1 MSRVGSASAR
11 KLRRLAAIPL
21 ATAAALALAAC
32 GGGAHADKTAAAKVS
47 PAKLVSQSFSASDAL
62 NSGHVALTLDLR
74 LDGVKQLDGK
84 PIALSVSGP
93 FQRTGGELDTDLV
106 ATVSAGSSSADL
118 ALDKVGKDTYVELA
132 GTFYKLPTTGA
143 TGATGVAGVSG
154 VSGLLGA
161 TGARGLLGGFGI
173 DPSSLLSDPR
183 DVGEKTVGGVLT
195 EHVQAQI
202 NIANVLNDVSKMIG
216 GATGANGAS
225 TSTSVLALLQS
236 AITTAQV
243 DLYTGVADHI
253 VREFDLDIAF
263 TVPAIAAGV
272 LDGLTAGSL
281 TLDATLTGLGQRQT
295 VTAPASAQPSSKLLN
310 GVFALES
317 KFGSLAS
324 VVAGLTGANGSA
336 KNFGGLLSGAGTAT
350 SS

>member
-106 ATVSAGSSSADL
+106 ATVSAGSSSAEL

-132 GTFYKLPTTGA
+132 GTFYKLPTAGASGA
-143 TGATGVAGVSG
+143 TG

-161 TGARGLLGGFGI
+161 TGARGVLGGLGI
-173 DPSSLLSDPR
+173 DPASWLSDPR

-243 DLYTGVADHI
+243 DIYTGVADHI

-281 TLDATLTGLGQRQT
+281 TLDATLTGLGQPQT

-317 KFGSLAS
+317 KL
-324 VVAGLTGANGSA
+324 A
-336 KNFGGLLSGAGTAT
+336 KNFGGLPSGAGTAT

>member
-1 MSRVGSASAR
+1 MVMSRVGSASAR

-21 ATAAALALAAC
+21 ATAAALAVAAC

-47 PAKLVSQSFSASDAL
+47 PAKLLSQSFSASDAL

-106 ATVSAGSSSADL
+106 ATVSAGSSSAEL

-132 GTFYKLPTTGA
+132 GTFYKLPTAGASGA
-143 TGATGVAGVSG
+143 TG

>member
-132 GTFYKLPTTGA
+132 GTFYKLPTAGA
-143 TGATGVAGVSG
+143 SGATGVTG

-161 TGARGLLGGFGI
+161 TGARGVLGGLGI
-173 DPSSLLSDPR
+173 DPASWLSDPR
-183 DVGEKTVGGVLT
+183 DVGEKTVGGVVT

-243 DLYTGVADHI
+243 DIYTGVADHI

-281 TLDATLTGLGQRQT
+281 TIDATLTGLGQPQT

>member
-106 ATVSAGSSSADL
+106 ATVSAGSSSAEL

-132 GTFYKLPTTGA
+132 GTFYKLPTAGASGA
-143 TGATGVAGVSG
+143 TG

-236 AITTAQV
+236 AITKAQV
-243 DLYTGVADHI
+243 DVYTGVADHI

-272 LDGLTAGSL
+272 LDGLTGGSL
-281 TLDATLTGLGQRQT
+281 TLDATLTALGQSQT
-295 VTAPASAQPSSKLLN
+295 VTAPANAQPSSKLLN

-317 KFGSLAS
+317 KFGSLAA
-324 VVAGLTGANGSA
+324 VVAGLTGSNGSA
-336 KNFGGLLSGAGTAT
+336 KNFGGLLSGAGANT

>member
-1 MSRVGSASAR
+1 MVMSRVGSASAR

-21 ATAAALALAAC
+21 ATAAALAVAAC

-47 PAKLVSQSFSASDAL
+47 PAKLLSQSFSASDAL

-132 GTFYKLPTTGA
+132 GTFYKLPTAGA
-143 TGATGVAGVSG
+143 SGATGVTG

-161 TGARGLLGGFGI
+161 TGARGVLGGLGI
-173 DPSSLLSDPR
+173 DPASWLSDPR
-183 DVGEKTVGGVLT
+183 DVGEKTVGGVVT

-243 DLYTGVADHI
+243 DIYTGVADHI

-272 LDGLTAGSL
+272 LDGLTGGSL
-281 TLDATLTGLGQRQT
+281 TLDATLTALGQSQT
-295 VTAPASAQPSSKLLN
+295 VTAPANAQPSSKLLN

-317 KFGSLAS
+317 KFGSLAA
-324 VVAGLTGANGSA
+324 VVAGLTGSNGSA
-336 KNFGGLLSGAGTAT
+336 KNFGGLLSGAGANT

>member
-106 ATVSAGSSSADL
+106 ATVSAGSSSAEL

-132 GTFYKLPTTGA
+132 GTFYKLPTAGASGA
-143 TGATGVAGVSG
+143 TG

-243 DLYTGVADHI
+243 NIYTGVADHI

-281 TLDATLTGLGQRQT
+281 TLDATLTGLGQPQT

-317 KFGSLAS
+317 KLGSLAS

>member
-1 MSRVGSASAR
+1 MVMSRVGSASAR

-106 ATVSAGSSSADL
+106 ATVSAGSSSAEL

-132 GTFYKLPTTGA
+132 GTFYKLPTAGASGA
-143 TGATGVAGVSG
+143 TG

-236 AITTAQV
+236 AITKAQV
-243 DLYTGVADHI
+243 DVYTGVADHI

-272 LDGLTAGSL
+272 LDGLTGGSL
-281 TLDATLTGLGQRQT
+281 TLDATLTALGQSQT
-295 VTAPASAQPSSKLLN
+295 VTAPANAQPSSKLLN

-317 KFGSLAS
+317 KFGSLAA
-324 VVAGLTGANGSA
+324 VVAGLTGSNGSA
-336 KNFGGLLSGAGTAT
+336 KNFGGLLSGAGANT

>member
-11 KLRRLAAIPL
+11 HFRRLAAIPL
-21 ATAAALALAAC
+21 AIAAALAVAAC
-32 GGGAHADKTAAAKVS
+32 GGGAHANKTAAAKVS

-62 NSGHVALTLDLR
+62 DSGQLALTVDLS

-93 FQRTGGELDTDLV
+93 FQRTRGELDTDLV
-106 ATVSAGSSSADL
+106 ATVSAGSSSAHL

-132 GTFYKLPTTGA
+132 GTFYKLPAKITAGATGA
-143 TGATGVAGVSG
+143 TGATGA
-154 VSGLLGA
+154 SGLLG
-161 TGARGLLGGFGI
+161 GLGI
-173 DPSSLLSDPR
+173 DPASWLSDPR
-183 DVGEKTVGGVLT
+183 DVGEKTVGGVVT
-195 EHVQAQI
+195 EHLQAQI
-202 NIANVLNDVSKMIG
+202 NIANVLNDVAAMIG
-216 GATGANGAS
+216 GATGASGASGPS

-236 AITTAQV
+236 AITKAQV
-243 DLYTGVADHI
+243 DVYTGVADHI

-272 LDGLTAGSL
+272 LDGLTGGSL
-281 TLDATLTGLGQRQT
+281 TLDATLTALGQSQT
-295 VTAPASAQPSSKLLN
+295 VTAPANAQPSSKLLN

-317 KFGSLAS
+317 KFGSLAA
-324 VVAGLTGANGSA
+324 VVAGLTGSNGSA
-336 KNFGGLLSGAGTAT
+336 KNFGGLLSGAGANT